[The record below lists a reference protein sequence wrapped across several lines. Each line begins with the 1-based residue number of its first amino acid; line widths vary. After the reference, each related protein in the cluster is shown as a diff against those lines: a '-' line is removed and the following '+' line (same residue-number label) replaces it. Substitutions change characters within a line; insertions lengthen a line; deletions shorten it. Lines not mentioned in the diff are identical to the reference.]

1 MTIIVDHDQ
10 RKALILECAFELF
23 AEEGFQGVTY
33 QKIADKCKISRTS
46 IYKYFQS
53 KEQIFDYAVKQAT
66 GKMEV
71 IVQRIRERKD
81 WTPLEKLRRFLHVLV
96 KMLAKNHVFLTVVL
110 KYLLSERQA
119 GNDIQRKIRRH
130 TFGIKFL
137 LSRLLSDAMRNGEL
151 VPADVSMTTNHLYGM
166 MESLV
171 LNIAVTDMLTWRNA
185 IAMVDGYFELL
196 KPVSVT

>member
-1 MTIIVDHDQ
+1 VTIIVDHDQ